1 MPDFLIKGDITEFL
15 LICILVSIILK
26 TLFTPNSGVDE
37 IGFLNGFLFLLAII
51 LVISFL
57 IFAFFVIGE
66 SFILPLL

>member
-15 LICILVSIILK
+15 LICILVSIILN
-26 TLFTPNSGVDE
+26 TLSAPNSGVDQ
-37 IGFLNGFLFLLAII
+37 IGFLNGFLILLAII

-66 SFILPLL
+66 SLILPLL

>member
-15 LICILVSIILK
+15 LICILVSIILN
-26 TLFTPNSGVDE
+26 TLFAPNSGVDQ
-37 IGFLNGFLFLLAII
+37 IGFLNGFLILLAII

-66 SFILPLL
+66 SLILPLL